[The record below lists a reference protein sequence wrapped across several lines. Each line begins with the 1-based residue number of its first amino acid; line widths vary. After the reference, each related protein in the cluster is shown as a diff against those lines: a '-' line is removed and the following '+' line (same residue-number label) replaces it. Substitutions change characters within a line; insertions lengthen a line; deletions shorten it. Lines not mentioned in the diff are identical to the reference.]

1 MIKRNQYNQN
11 RFRFFTFSLLLLV
24 FSVAQAEIRSAN
36 PLLKP
41 TDILKPAISIIID
54 DMGYRLKS
62 GNRAVNLPGAI
73 AYSFLPHSPHA
84 SSLSQLAYQHNKE
97 IMLHLPMEAMSGK
110 ELGPG
115 GLTQCMTEQ
124 KFSKVLEANIKSIP
138 YISGFNNHMGSLLTG
153 SAVWMK
159 KLMRQVATT
168 NNLFFVDSKTTSESV
183 ALKIAKSEGV
193 KSIQRDIF
201 IDHVESEQFILKQL
215 DLLIKRAKRKGT
227 ALAIAHPKKVTLAIL
242 EKWLPQLEAKGIQ
255 LVPVSTLI
263 TLQQQRK
270 LALWKPIK

>member
-1 MIKRNQYNQN
+1 MITRNQYNPL
-11 RFRFFTFSLLLLV
+11 RFRFFILSLLLLV
-24 FSVAQAEIRSAN
+24 FSVAQAEVRSV
-36 PLLKP
+36 KP
-41 TDILKPAISIIID
+41 VLQQADILKPAISIIID

-84 SSLSQLAYQHNKE
+84 SALSQLAYQQNKE

-110 ELGPG
+110 ALGPG

-124 KFSKVLEANIKSIP
+124 KFSKVLESNIKSIP

-153 SAVWMK
+153 SSVWMK

-215 DLLIKRAKRKGT
+215 NLLIKRAKRKGT

-242 EKWLPQLEAKGIQ
+242 ERWLPELEAKGIQ

-263 TLQQQRK
+263 ILQQQRK